1 MRGFGFVGMVRAH
14 GPRVKNL
21 GVKGLDLGLKGLD

>member
-1 MRGFGFVGMVRAH
+1 MRGFGLVGMVRAY
-14 GPRVKNL
+14 GSRVKHL